1 MAKRGKKY
9 RAASAQVDPEVRYKA
24 LEALEMV
31 KRLGYAKFDETI
43 DVAVN
48 LNVDPRH
55 ADQMVRGAVVMPH
68 GTGTTV
74 RVLVFAEGEKAK
86 EAEAAGADFVGS
98 KELVEKIKGGWLE
111 FDKTVATP
119 DQMRYVGP
127 IGRILGPRGLMPNPK
142 VGTVTMD
149 VARAVGEMK
158 AGRVEFRVDKAG
170 IIHSRLGKRSFSEE
184 QLLGNL
190 KALIDNLWRLK
201 PASAKGRYFTSLTVS
216 PTMGP
221 GIKVDTYALLDEL
234 RVG

>member
-1 MAKRGKKY
+1 MARRGKKY
-9 RAASAQVDPEVRYKA
+9 RAAAAQVDPEVRYKA
-24 LEALEMV
+24 SDAVELV
-31 KRLGYAKFDETI
+31 KKVGYAKFDETI

-68 GTGTTV
+68 GTGTTI

-86 EAEAAGADFVGS
+86 EAEEAGADFVGS
-98 KELVEKIKGGWLE
+98 KDLVEKIKGGWLE
-111 FDKTVATP
+111 FDKTIATP

-127 IGRILGPRGLMPNPK
+127 IGRILGPRKLMPNPK

-149 VARAVGEMK
+149 VGRAVSEMK

-170 IIHSRLGKRSFSEE
+170 IIHSRLGKKGFTNE

-190 KALIDNLWRLK
+190 KALVDNLWRLK
-201 PASAKGRYFTSLTVS
+201 PASAKGRYFQSLTLS
-216 PTMGP
+216 PSMGP
-221 GIKVDTYALLDEL
+221 GVKVDTYALLDEL
-234 RVG
+234 RVV